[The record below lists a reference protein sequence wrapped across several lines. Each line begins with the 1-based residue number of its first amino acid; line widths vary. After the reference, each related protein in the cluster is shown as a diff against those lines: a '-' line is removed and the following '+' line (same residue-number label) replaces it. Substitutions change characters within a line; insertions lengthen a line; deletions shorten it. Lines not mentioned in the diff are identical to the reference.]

1 MKLKKCYGRT
11 PGDIKAVRP
20 MKDGVIADFTATQ
33 LMLKNIMQKIVQ
45 RHNLG
50 KPRVV
55 VGVPSGITEVEER
68 AVEESVLQA
77 GAKEVYLIEE
87 PMAAAIGANLD
98 VAEPSG
104 SIIVD
109 IGGGTTEVAV
119 ISLGGI
125 VVSNSLRVAGDE
137 LDEDIVN
144 YIKKEMNLAIGSTT
158 AEQIKIEIGCAM
170 PLMSE
175 TSMQVSGRD
184 LGTGLPET
192 VTVTSTQIQEAMQD
206 SIEKIID
213 IMLKEVENR
222 LKEQKYDVEFG
233 PEVKKLIAEKGIDK
247 NFGARP
253 LRRTI
258 QNLVEDS
265 MAEEILDGKLDKGKL
280 TKFTVKDGK
289 IVKMG
294 QK

>member
-98 VAEPSG
+98 VAEPC
-104 SIIVD
+104 
-109 IGGGTTEVAV
+109 GTRKICICVLTY
-119 ISLGGI
+119 I
-125 VVSNSLRVAGDE
+125 VVIAYSYIVRNYSNILLSSLVPVIGFT
-137 LDEDIVN
+137 LSTLSLK
-144 YIKKEMNLAIGSTT
+144 YIRKMW
-158 AEQIKIEIGCAM
+158 
-170 PLMSE
+170 
-175 TSMQVSGRD
+175 
-184 LGTGLPET
+184 
-192 VTVTSTQIQEAMQD
+192 
-206 SIEKIID
+206 EK
-213 IMLKEVENR
+213 N
-222 LKEQKYDVEFG
+222 
-233 PEVKKLIAEKGIDK
+233 VKND
-247 NFGARP
+247 
-253 LRRTI
+253 
-258 QNLVEDS
+258 Q
-265 MAEEILDGKLDKGKL
+265 
-280 TKFTVKDGK
+280 
-289 IVKMG
+289 
-294 QK
+294 